1 MIYRKEVQDK
11 QTKSKEDAK
20 LLPKRK
26 LTVEEDAVEYLKK
39 LNKGREFE
47 PENYVARQ
55 ADKPIKNLSLR
66 EEKNSGE
73 WLYF

>member
-1 MIYRKEVQDK
+1 M
-11 QTKSKEDAK
+11 
-20 LLPKRK
+20 PKRK

>member
-1 MIYRKEVQDK
+1 M
-11 QTKSKEDAK
+11 
-20 LLPKRK
+20 PKKK

-47 PENYVARQ
+47 QENYVTKIANKPAR
-55 ADKPIKNLSLR
+55 NLNLR

>member
-1 MIYRKEVQDK
+1 M
-11 QTKSKEDAK
+11 
-20 LLPKRK
+20 LPKRK

-39 LNKGREFE
+39 LNKGREIE

>member
-1 MIYRKEVQDK
+1 M
-11 QTKSKEDAK
+11 
-20 LLPKRK
+20 PKRK

-39 LNKGREFE
+39 LNNGREFE
-47 PENYVARQ
+47 QENYVARQ
-55 ADKPIKNLSLR
+55 VDKPPKNLSLR

>member
-1 MIYRKEVQDK
+1 LIYRKEVQDK

-39 LNKGREFE
+39 LNKGREIE

-55 ADKPIKNLSLR
+55 ADKPLKNLSLR

>member
-11 QTKSKEDAK
+11 QSKSKEDAK

-39 LNKGREFE
+39 LNKGREIE

-55 ADKPIKNLSLR
+55 ADKPLKNLSLR